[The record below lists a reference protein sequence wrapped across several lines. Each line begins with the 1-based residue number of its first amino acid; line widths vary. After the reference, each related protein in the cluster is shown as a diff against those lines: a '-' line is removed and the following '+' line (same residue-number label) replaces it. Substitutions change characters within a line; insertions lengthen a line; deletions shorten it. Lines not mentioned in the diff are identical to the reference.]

1 LSGPLYFF
9 SSFNNV
15 SIVSSVYGCQFSWF
29 FKLARSTDEEFFSIL
44 TEPNMKISIN
54 LVEAQKQLIQ
64 LNKGKN
70 LVFKLAYKQLKGVFE
85 IFSQG

>member
-1 LSGPLYFF
+1 
-9 SSFNNV
+9 
-15 SIVSSVYGCQFSWF
+15 
-29 FKLARSTDEEFFSIL
+29 
-44 TEPNMKISIN
+44 MKISIN